1 MAEKRKALGRGLG
14 SLIPTQESD
23 VPRETSLAPEKAMD
37 VFFPRSNET
46 SKGKEP
52 TGRAGHSAVTAD
64 LLKPPARR
72 TQKAKPKKTKVRS
85 QEAGLGGAVRGA
97 GDSPS
102 SADSTS
108 NPRKIAPQNI
118 DIQGIDGPGTDRQR
132 IDGQNIEE
140 DGGGK
145 SGVSGQA
152 AAMPGQAGH
161 VLTNLNLSDE
171 ASRLEKT
178 GHTNR
183 ALSVK
188 SEDELDLVPVPGA
201 RMAVLKIAEIAANL
215 DQPREFFDEEAL
227 KELAESVK
235 EIGILQPIV
244 VREIS
249 DNKKRYEAL
258 IKAQIAAGKPA
269 ELKYELIM
277 GERRLRA
284 SQLAGLTE
292 IPAII
297 RDTQDDEMLRDAL
310 LENLHRVQLN
320 AIEEAAAYQQL
331 LEEFGCTQEELSQK
345 IKRSRPQI
353 SNTIRLL
360 KLPHNVQLKVMANV
374 ISMGHARAL
383 LGLDSAEKME
393 LLAER
398 IVAEG
403 LSVRTTEELVSLGE
417 VSAQK
422 RVSGTKRQPAPLSIQ
437 ANYVQERLGDLF
449 DTKVTVEQRKRK
461 GKIIVEFAGEEDL
474 ERIAALVQVLKLSAD
489 RP

>member
-23 VPRETSLAPEKAMD
+23 VSRETSLTPEKAMD
-37 VFFPRSNET
+37 VFFPRSGET
-46 SKGKEP
+46 
-52 TGRAGHSAVTAD
+52 TGASRAGHSAVTAD

-72 TQKAKPKKTKVRS
+72 TQKTKAKSAPKATPVIPAS
-85 QEAGLGGAVRGA
+85 TQ
-97 GDSPS
+97 
-102 SADSTS
+102 STS
-108 NPRKIAPQNI
+108 HRTADNVPPAV
-118 DIQGIDGPGTDRQR
+118 G
-132 IDGQNIEE
+132 
-140 DGGGK
+140 
-145 SGVSGQA
+145 
-152 AAMPGQAGH
+152 
-161 VLTNLNLSDE
+161 
-171 ASRLEKT
+171 
-178 GHTNR
+178 
-183 ALSVK
+183 
-188 SEDELDLVPVPGA
+188 DLVVPEAASGEELELLPVPGA

-215 DQPREFFDEEAL
+215 DQPREYFEEEAL
-227 KELAESVK
+227 QELADSIK
-235 EIGILQPIV
+235 EIGVLQPIV

-249 DNKKRYEAL
+249 DKSKRYEAL
-258 IKAQIAAGKPA
+258 SQAQIRAGKPA

-284 SQLAGLTE
+284 SQLAGLAE

-331 LEEFGCTQEELSQK
+331 LNEFGCTQEELSQR

-360 KLPHNVQLKVMANV
+360 KLPHSVQLKVMANV
-374 ISMGHARAL
+374 LSMGHARAL
-383 LGLDSAEKME
+383 LGLDSVEKME
-393 LLAER
+393 HLAER

-403 LSVRTTEELVSLGE
+403 LSVRTTEELVSLGD
-417 VSAQK
+417 VRLAK
-422 RVSGTKRQPAPLSIQ
+422 KAVVAKKAAAPLSIE
-437 ANYVQERLGDLF
+437 ATFVQDRLADLF

-461 GKIIVEFAGEEDL
+461 GKIIVEFAGAEDL
-474 ERIAALVQVLKLSAD
+474 ERIAALVQVLKLSGE